1 MSHKLCA
8 GTKPLLL
15 PTEIAMTDL
24 DIAGI
29 QQHAGLHVLA
39 RNVYRGP
46 HPFGRLPMVRIQIA
60 LGELEAWPTDK
71 LPDFTDR
78 ILAILPGLVH
88 HGCSCPNEGGFAKR
102 LRDGTWLGHVIEHV
116 ALELQTLAGSAVSR
130 GKTRSV
136 RGRPGVYNILYRYL
150 EEDVGLAAGASAIA
164 LVAALLPAQFRRW
177 EGGALL
183 PSPVGR
189 DSLDVCAAVEHLVAL
204 GKRSALGPT
213 TASLA
218 DAARRRTIPVARLD
232 QQGLLVLGWGSR
244 QQRLRASI
252 TGRTPQIAVSLAG
265 NKDATKAL
273 LAAAGLPVPK
283 GIVVRTAEDALAAAR
298 KLGGPVVVKP
308 LDGNHGRGVSTFV
321 ETPADIGTAFDHAAK
336 ISSRVIVET
345 HLPGNDH
352 RMLVVN
358 SKLIAVAER
367 VPAHIV
373 GDGIRSIED
382 LISIVNADPS
392 RGEGH
397 ESTLTKIRIDTALM
411 AALEKQGRAISSV
424 PHAGERVLLRGTSNL
439 SSGGTAIDRTDMVHP
454 NNRLIA
460 EMAARA
466 VGLDI
471 AGIDFLSPD
480 IARSVNET
488 GGGIIEVNAAPGF
501 RMHLAPSEGPARD
514 VAAPV
519 IAMLY
524 PPGTTS
530 RIPVVAITG
539 TNGKSTTARMVAA
552 ILRGVYP
559 TVGLTTTSGVYV
571 NDLLLKSGDSSGPK
585 SARMLLQNP
594 AIDIAVLETARGGIL
609 REGLGFDYATV
620 GAVLNISEDHLGV
633 GGIDTLDDLTAVK
646 AVVVRSVAR
655 RGSAVLNFDDRRVR
669 ALARRSRGRIIW
681 FSRAASVLH
690 PVMAAHVAAGGQAM
704 LLEENNGFVSLVL
717 YEGTQR
723 TAIVAVSDMPASLGG
738 AAGFNVENA
747 LAACAIATALGVA
760 AEQIAKALKQFTS
773 NFADNPGRFNIIDAH
788 PFRVVIDYA
797 HNIASM
803 RALGQC
809 LSALKTDGGRSI
821 GMVSMP
827 GDRRD
832 EDIMEM
838 GATAVPLLDHI
849 VFREG
854 PDGRGRPRGEVL
866 RLLEKGAR
874 SAGASAEQIS
884 FILEERDAVL
894 ASLRLARPGDLV
906 VLFPTRVE
914 EVYRQVMAFQPE
926 TRSTASRETA
936 HAGG

>member
-1 MSHKLCA
+1 M
-8 GTKPLLL
+8 
-15 PTEIAMTDL
+15 IDL
-24 DIAGI
+24 DTAGGEERV
-29 QQHAGLHVLA
+29 GLHVLA

-46 HPFGRLPMVRIQIA
+46 HLFGRLAMIRIQIA
-60 LGELEAWPTDK
+60 LGELEAWPTDR
-71 LPDFTDR
+71 LPAFADR
-78 ILAILPGLVH
+78 LLAALPGLAR
-88 HGCSCPNEGGFAKR
+88 HGCSCPNEGGFPRR
-102 LRDGTWLGHVIEHV
+102 LREGTWLGHVIEHV

-150 EEDVGLAAGASAIA
+150 EEDVGLAAGAAAIA
-164 LVAALLPAQFRRW
+164 LVAALLPVPYRRW

-183 PSPVGR
+183 PAPVGS
-189 DSLDVCAAVEHLVAL
+189 DGLDVGAAVEQLKAL
-204 GKRSALGPT
+204 RKRSALGPT
-213 TASLA
+213 TTALA
-218 DAARRRTIPVARLD
+218 EAARRRTIPVARLD
-232 QQGLLVLGWGSR
+232 EQGLLVLGWGSR

-265 NKDATKAL
+265 NKDVTKAL

-321 ETPADIGTAFDHAAK
+321 ETPADIGTAFEHAAK
-336 ISSRVIVET
+336 ISSRVIVEK

-352 RMLVVN
+352 RMLVVDG
-358 SKLIAVAER
+358 KLVAVAER

-373 GDGIRSIED
+373 GDGIRSIGD
-382 LISIVNADPS
+382 LISIVNADPR
-392 RGEGH
+392 RGDGH
-397 ESTLTKIRIDTALM
+397 ESTLTKIRVDAALM
-411 AALEKQGRAISSV
+411 DVLGKQGRAIGSV
-424 PHAGERVLLRGTSNL
+424 PEAGEHVLLRGTANL

-454 NNRLIA
+454 DNRLIA

-488 GGGIIEVNAAPGF
+488 GGGIVEVNAAPGF

-585 SARMLLQNP
+585 SARMLLHNP
-594 AIDIAVLETARGGIL
+594 AVDIAVLETARGGIL

-633 GGIDTLDDLTAVK
+633 GGVDTLDDLAAVK
-646 AVVVRSVAR
+646 AVVVRSVPR
-655 RGSAVLNFDDRRVR
+655 RGFAVLNFDDRRVR

-681 FSRAASVLH
+681 FSRTGSVAH
-690 PVMAAHVAAGGQAM
+690 PVMAAHVAAGGRAI
-704 LLEENNGFVSLVL
+704 LVEGHSGSASLVL
-717 YEGTQR
+717 YEGDRR
-723 TAIVAVSDMPASLGG
+723 TAIIAVSDMPASLGG

-760 AEQIAKALKQFTS
+760 PDQIAGPLKRFTS
-773 NFADNPGRFNIIDAH
+773 NFKDNPGRFNIVDAH

-809 LSALKTDGGRSI
+809 LGSLKTGGGRSI

-838 GATAVPLLDHI
+838 GATAVPMLDHI

-874 SAGASAEQIS
+874 SAGASAERIS
-884 FILEERDAVL
+884 FVLEERDAVL
-894 ASLRLARPGDLV
+894 ATLRLARPGDLV

-914 EVYRQVMAFQPE
+914 EVHRQVMAFRPE
-926 TRSTASRETA
+926 TLATASRETA
-936 HAGG
+936 HADG

>member
-1 MSHKLCA
+1 MNN
-8 GTKPLLL
+8 
-15 PTEIAMTDL
+15 L
-24 DIAGI
+24 DSADGEKRM
-29 QQHAGLHVLA
+29 GLHVLA

-46 HPFGRLPMVRIQIA
+46 HLFGRLPMIRIQVA
-60 LGELEAWPTDK
+60 LGELEASPTDR

-78 ILAILPGLVH
+78 LLAALPGLAH
-88 HGCSCPNEGGFAKR
+88 HGCSCPHEGGFPRR

-136 RGRPGVYNILYRYL
+136 PGRPGVYNILYRYL
-150 EEDVGLAAGASAIA
+150 EEDVGLAAGAAAIA
-164 LVAALLPAQFRRW
+164 LVAALLPVRFRRW
-177 EGGALL
+177 DGGALL
-183 PSPVGR
+183 PAQIGG
-189 DSLDVCAAVEHLVAL
+189 DGLDVGATVEHLIAL
-204 GKRSALGPT
+204 RRRSALGPT

-218 DAARRRTIPVARLD
+218 EAARHRTIPVARLER
-232 QQGLLVLGWGSR
+232 QGLLLLGWGSR

-298 KLGGPVVVKP
+298 KLGGPVVIKP

-321 ETPADIGTAFDHAAK
+321 EAPADIGKAFDHAAK
-336 ISSRVIVET
+336 ISSRVIVEK

-352 RMLVVN
+352 RMLVVDG
-358 SKLIAVAER
+358 KLVAVAER
-367 VPAHIV
+367 VPAHVV
-373 GDGIRSIED
+373 GDGIRSVGE
-382 LISIVNADPS
+382 LIACINADPR
-392 RGEGH
+392 RGDGH
-397 ESTLTKIRIDTALM
+397 GSTLTKIRVDAALVD
-411 AALEKQGRAISSV
+411 ALEKQGRTIETV
-424 PHAGERVLLRGTSNL
+424 PGAGEHVLLRGTANL
-439 SSGGTAIDRTDMVHP
+439 SSGGTAIDRTKKVHP
-454 NNRLIA
+454 DNRLIA

-466 VGLDI
+466 IGLDI
-471 AGIDFLSPD
+471 AGIDFLSPA

-488 GGGIIEVNAAPGF
+488 GGGIVEVNAAPGF

-524 PPGTTS
+524 PQAMTS

-552 ILRGVYP
+552 ILRGIYQ
-559 TVGLTTTSGVYV
+559 TVGLTTTTGVYV

-585 SARMLLQNP
+585 SARMLLHNP
-594 AIDIAVLETARGGIL
+594 AVDVAVLETARGGIL

-633 GGIDTLDDLTAVK
+633 GGIDTLEDLAAVK
-646 AVVVRSVAR
+646 AVVVRSVAQ
-655 RGSAVLNFDDRRVR
+655 RGFAVLNFDDRRVR

-681 FSRAASVLH
+681 FSRTGSIAH
-690 PVMAAHVAAGGQAM
+690 PVMAAHVAASGRAI
-704 LLEENNGFVSLVL
+704 LLEEDSGAASLVL
-717 YEGTQR
+717 YEGDQR
-723 TAIVAVSDMPASLGG
+723 TEIIPVSDMPASLGG
-738 AAGFNVENA
+738 AAAFNVENA
-747 LAACAIATALGVA
+747 LAACAVATALGVTP
-760 AEQIAKALKQFTS
+760 EQIAKPLKRFTS
-773 NFADNPGRFNIIDAH
+773 NFTDNPGRFNIIDVH

-803 RALGQC
+803 RALGHC
-809 LSALKTDGGRSI
+809 LGNLNTGGGRSI

-832 EDIMEM
+832 EDIMQM
-838 GATAVPLLDHI
+838 GATAVPMLDHI

-874 SAGASAEQIS
+874 SAGASAKQVS
-884 FILEERDAVL
+884 FVLEERDAVL
-894 ASLRLARPGDLV
+894 ATLRLARPGDLV
-906 VLFPTRVE
+906 LLFPTRVE
-914 EVYRQVMAFQPE
+914 EVHGQVMAFQPE
-926 TRSTASRETA
+926 TPESLSREA
-936 HAGG
+936 VRADK